1 MIAYIRGIL
10 AEKTPA
16 KAIIEAGGVGY
27 EILIPVSTY
36 DSLPRTGA
44 EAKLLICHI
53 LREDDELLFGFGSK
67 AEKEMFLKLTSV
79 SGVGPKSAL
88 AIISGS
94 SIGELSL
101 AISTSNAK
109 RISSIKGIGKK
120 TAEKICI
127 ELKYKVNAIEALAS
141 AGNKGKSENAPVI
154 RDAILALTALGFSEE
169 NANIMVS
176 KAIAGKTDVPNVE
189 TIIRLAL
196 GS

>member
-1 MIAYIRGIL
+1 MIAYIRGML

-36 DSLPRTGA
+36 DSLPRTGE

-53 LREDDELLFGFGSK
+53 IREDDELLFGFGSK

-88 AIISGS
+88 AILSGS

-101 AISTSNAK
+101 AISTGNAK

-127 ELKYKVNAIEALAS
+127 ELKDKVNAIEALAS

>member
-36 DSLPRTGA
+36 DSLPRTGE

-53 LREDDELLFGFGSK
+53 IREDDELLFGFDSK
-67 AEKEMFLKLTSV
+67 TEKEMFLKLTSV

-101 AISTSNAK
+101 AISTGNAK

-127 ELKYKVNAIEALAS
+127 ELKDKVNAIEALAS

>member
-1 MIAYIRGIL
+1 MIAYIRGML

-36 DSLPRTGA
+36 DSLPRTGE

-53 LREDDELLFGFGSK
+53 IREDDELLFGFGSK

-79 SGVGPKSAL
+79 SGVAPKSAL

-94 SIGELSL
+94 SFGELSL
-101 AISTSNAK
+101 AISTGNAK

-127 ELKYKVNAIEALAS
+127 ELKDKVNAIEALAS